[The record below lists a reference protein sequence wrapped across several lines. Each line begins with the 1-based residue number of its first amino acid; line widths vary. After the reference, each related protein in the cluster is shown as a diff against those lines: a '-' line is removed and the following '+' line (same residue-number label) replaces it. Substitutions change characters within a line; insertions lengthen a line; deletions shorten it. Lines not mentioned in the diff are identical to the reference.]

1 MKRLFESYKDYFRV
15 GAAIS
20 GMILMNDEEKA
31 ELYEHMKARY
41 ADFKKNFKP
50 TPQFPEFK
58 FPEPKPL
65 PVGQMPDYELA
76 ANQFNLV
83 VAENECKMGS
93 IYHKDPNNPD
103 AEPFFDFKAADRLRD
118 FAKKNGQAMR
128 WHTLVWHQQSP
139 KWIFE
144 NDDGSKVS
152 PAVLEERLKKYIFT
166 VGERYRD
173 DICSVDVVNECISDK
188 NFGLRDGNDMS
199 KWFDILGPEY
209 IDRAFFWAK
218 EAFPKSS
225 LVINDYNLEMVPG
238 KREGMFNLVKGMKE
252 RGVPVDTVGLQMH
265 INIEY
270 PPISEIEKTI
280 ELYGSLGLNVIV
292 TEMEVSVY
300 ADKEQGQHKFDPRRE
315 YTPELFEQQAERYY
329 QIFECFKK
337 EAKAGI
343 LKDVVLW
350 GITDPM
356 SWKNN
361 FPVPGRTDA
370 PLLFDGQGHGKP
382 AFDRLTK

>member
-1 MKRLFESYKDYFRV
+1 MKTLFESYKDYFRV

-20 GMILMNDEEKA
+20 GMILMNDEQKE
-31 ELYEHMKARY
+31 ELFKQMAARY
-41 ADFKKNFKP
+41 EDFKKNFKP
-50 TPQFPEFK
+50 QPGMPAFNFPPPQ
-58 FPEPKPL
+58 PL
-65 PVGQMPDYELA
+65 PKGELPDKHLA
-76 ANQFNLV
+76 ATQFNLV

-93 IYHKDPNNPD
+93 IYHKDKDGNPY
-103 AEPFFDFKAADRLRD
+103 FDFAAADRLRD
-118 FAKKNGQAMR
+118 FAKANGQAMR
-128 WHTLVWHQQSP
+128 WHTLVWHNQSP

-144 NDDGSKVS
+144 NDDGNKVS
-152 PAVLEERLKKYIFT
+152 REVLEERLKNYIFT

-188 NFGLRDGNDMS
+188 NFILRDGEDRS
-199 KWFDILGPEY
+199 QWFDILGPDY
-209 IDRAFFWAK
+209 VDQAFIWAK

-238 KREGMFNLVKGMKE
+238 KREGMYKLVKGMLE

-270 PPISEIEKTI
+270 PPVSEIEKTI

-292 TEMEVSVY
+292 TEMEVSMY
-300 ADKEQGQHKFDPRRE
+300 TDKEQNTGKFDARKE
-315 YTPELFEQQAERYY
+315 YTPELLEKQAERYAE
-329 QIFECFKK
+329 IFECFKK

-370 PLLFDGQGHGKP
+370 PLLFGEGGKAKP
-382 AFDRLTK
+382 AFNRLCD

>member
-20 GMILMNDEEKA
+20 GILLMNDDEKA
-31 ELYEHMKARY
+31 MLYEKMKAFY

-50 TPQFPEFK
+50 TPEFPEFK
-58 FPEPKPL
+58 FPEPQPF
-65 PVGQMPDYELA
+65 PAGPMPDTQLA
-76 ANQFNLV
+76 ASQFNLV

-93 IYHKDPNNPD
+93 IYHKGPD
-103 AEPFFDFKAADRLRD
+103 RQTVFDFAAADRLRD
-118 FAKKNGQAMR
+118 FAKKNGQDMR
-128 WHTLVWHQQSP
+128 WHTLVWHNQSP
-139 KWIFE
+139 DWIFK

-152 PAVLEERLKKYIFT
+152 REELETRLKNYIFT
-166 VGERYRD
+166 VGERYRN

-188 NFGLRDGNDMS
+188 NFALRDGADRS
-199 KWFDILGPEY
+199 QWFDILGPDY
-209 IDRAFFWAK
+209 VDKAFFWAK

-225 LVINDYNLEMVPG
+225 LVINDYNLEMVEG
-238 KREGMFNLVKGMKE
+238 KREGMYKLVKEMKE

-265 INIEY
+265 INIEN
-270 PPISEIEKTI
+270 PSVSEIEKTI

-292 TEMEVSVY
+292 TEMEISMY
-300 ADKEQGQHKFDPRRE
+300 SDKEQDKGKFDPRHE
-315 YTPELFEQQAERYY
+315 YTTELLEKQADRYEE
-329 QIFECFKK
+329 IFECFKK

-350 GITDPM
+350 GITDRM

-370 PLLFDGQGHGKP
+370 PLLFDGEGKAKP
-382 AFDRLTK
+382 AFDKLCGQ

>member
-20 GMILMNDEEKA
+20 GIILMSDKEKA

-50 TPQFPEFK
+50 TPEFPEFK
-58 FPEPKPL
+58 FPEPQPF
-65 PVGQMPDYELA
+65 PAGPMPDTELA

-93 IYHKDPNNPD
+93 VYHKSPEG
-103 AEPFFDFKAADRLRD
+103 EPVFDFTAADRLRD
-118 FAKKNGQAMR
+118 FAKKNGQDMR

-144 NDDGSKVS
+144 NEDGSKVS
-152 PAVLEERLKKYIFT
+152 KEVLEERLKKYIFT

-173 DICSVDVVNECISDK
+173 DICSLDVVNECISDK

-199 KWFDILGPEY
+199 KWFDIIGPEY
-209 IDRAFFWAK
+209 IDKAFFWAK

-252 RGVPVDTVGLQMH
+252 RGVPVDTV
-265 INIEY
+265 
-270 PPISEIEKTI
+270 
-280 ELYGSLGLNVIV
+280 
-292 TEMEVSVY
+292 
-300 ADKEQGQHKFDPRRE
+300 
-315 YTPELFEQQAERYY
+315 
-329 QIFECFKK
+329 
-337 EAKAGI
+337 
-343 LKDVVLW
+343 
-350 GITDPM
+350 
-356 SWKNN
+356 
-361 FPVPGRTDA
+361 
-370 PLLFDGQGHGKP
+370 
-382 AFDRLTK
+382 